1 MSARTSKVT
10 FAKKVLLFRQIIVSL
25 ILVSLLGQSLHRAL
39 IVTSYYTNTAAYLKN
54 CINKTKPQLRCK
66 GKCQLKKQLQE
77 ENAQDEQQPERR
89 NGHTE
94 EFCLSSKS
102 FFPSLSIAI
111 TTPQQNFSIL
121 LIGQIIKMPRSL
133 LRPPDNQV

>member
-1 MSARTSKVT
+1 
-10 FAKKVLLFRQIIVSL
+10 VSL

-54 CINKTKPQLRCK
+54 CINKAKPQLRCK

-77 ENAQDEQQPERR
+77 ENSKEEQQPERR
-89 NGHTE
+89 NGQTE

-102 FFPSLSIAI
+102 FFPTI
-111 TTPQQNFSIL
+111 TIVVTATHQNFSL
-121 LIGQIIKMPRSL
+121 LSIGQVTRMPRKL
-133 LRPPDNQV
+133 LRPPDRAILS